1 MIEVDEKG
9 SNLMPDE
16 NAPETPSQPQA
27 PATKPT
33 ASLAAAPPASAPPA
47 AATSSTET
55 PAAPVAK
62 APATTPTP
70 VAKPPATPT
79 SAPAAAASTAAA
91 PAATAVATEPEAPAP
106 PKVKPKKATQRAC
119 DEKDAKG
126 KLCCGHLKRWYD
138 YPKEIEA
145 LVGKQAEIYRCEFCQ
160 TIYKPDRSKMPHS
173 YTLRY

>member
-1 MIEVDEKG
+1 
-9 SNLMPDE
+9 MPDE

-33 ASLAAAPPASAPPA
+33 ASPAAAPPASAPPA
-47 AATSSTET
+47 AAASSTET
-55 PAAPVAK
+55 PAVPVAK
-62 APATTPTP
+62 APATTPGP
-70 VAKPPATPT
+70 VAKPPA
-79 SAPAAAASTAAA
+79 APASASAAPASTAAA

-138 YPKEIEA
+138 YPREIEA

>member
-1 MIEVDEKG
+1 MSEVDKKG

-27 PATKPT
+27 PAKPSAAVPSA
-33 ASLAAAPPASAPPA
+33 ASPA
-47 AATSSTET
+47 AAASSTET

-62 APATTPTP
+62 APATTPAP
-70 VAKPPATPT
+70 VAKPPATLT
-79 SAPAAAASTAAA
+79 SAPAAVASTAAA

-106 PKVKPKKATQRAC
+106 PKVKAKKATQRAC